1 MLKKMLAVILLSSS
15 ICIAHAQTVKVSAGI
30 RGEGIATFTGTEIT
44 PKTFMQMGGGGGIFA
59 GIKAG
64 NIVGLQADVLYNFHS
79 AGYNI
84 DMAGYSSA
92 RTKHSYIDIPICL
105 QLWCSKGFA
114 FEVGYQQSIALSGT
128 LSLDGEQA
136 VEDTGILDYG
146 SLVAGAVINMGKV
159 VFLNFRF
166 TKALGYSY
174 VMTADPSKNMTMQV
188 GLGFRLF
195 NSKQSVFKK

>member
-1 MLKKMLAVILLSSS
+1 MLKKMLAAVLFLFS
-15 ICIAHAQTVKVSAGI
+15 IVAAHAQTVKVSVGI
-30 RGEGIATFTGTEIT
+30 RGEGIATLTGNEII
-44 PKTFMQMGGGGGIFA
+44 PNTFVQMGGGGGIFA
-59 GIKAG
+59 GLKFGKVI
-64 NIVGLQADVLYNFHS
+64 GLQADALYNFHT
-79 AGYNI
+79 ANYDI

-114 FEVGYQQSIALSGT
+114 FEVGYQQSIAMDGT
-128 LSLDGEQA
+128 VSLDGEQ
-136 VEDTGILDYG
+136 VPDTGILDYG
-146 SLVAGAVINMGKV
+146 SMVAGMVINMGKV

-195 NSKQSVFKK
+195 NSRQSVFKK

>member
-44 PKTFMQMGGGGGIFA
+44 PNTFIQMGGGGGIFA

-64 NIVGLQADVLYNFHS
+64 KIVGLQADVLYNFHS

>member
-1 MLKKMLAVILLSSS
+1 M
-15 ICIAHAQTVKVSAGI
+15 C
-30 RGEGIATFTGTEIT
+30 
-44 PKTFMQMGGGGGIFA
+44 
-59 GIKAG
+59 
-64 NIVGLQADVLYNFHS
+64 VLFIFHS

-92 RTKHSYIDIPICL
+92 KTKHSYIDIPICL

-195 NSKQSVFKK
+195 NSRQSVFKK